1 LARSASAKYSVLQ
14 HTVRKLIANI
24 TKVEIDKM
32 EKPVPRRL
40 LLKLLGSRSGIKMDA
55 ASAVRVGA
63 LFGITENNMRVTLT
77 RLQAAKLLNL
87 IDRGFYTLGQQGQ
100 TLAKEVGAWRS
111 VEQQVGP
118 WQGEWVGLL
127 THTQAKRDR
136 KAQRVTARALKMLG
150 MQAITNDFY
159 LRPNNFSAGVGYV
172 RTHLHSLGVD
182 ISAPVFKVA
191 QLDSDME
198 DKARNLWPVKELEAR
213 YQQGIL
219 DIEQALGRL
228 PELSLEDAAKESYLV
243 GDSALQQL
251 VFDPLL
257 PAPLINESLR
267 QAFRAK
273 VQEYDQIGERIW
285 LQFLHESR

>member
-1 LARSASAKYSVLQ
+1 MLG
-14 HTVRKLIANI
+14 I
-24 TKVEIDKM
+24 TKVEIEKM
-32 EKPVPRRL
+32 EKTVPRRL

-77 RLQAAKLLNL
+77 RLQAADLLNL
-87 IDRGFYTLGQQGQ
+87 IDRGFYALGQQGQ

-111 VEQQVGP
+111 IEQQVGS

-182 ISAPVFKVA
+182 PSAPVFKVT
-191 QLDSDME
+191 QFDSDME
-198 DKARNLWPVKELEAR
+198 DKARGLWPVTELEAR

-219 DIEQALGRL
+219 DIEQALERL
-228 PELSLEDAAKESYLV
+228 PKLSLKDAAKESYLV

-257 PAPLINESLR
+257 PDPLINESLR

-273 VQEYDQIGERIW
+273 VQEYDQLGEQIW
-285 LQFLHESR
+285 LQFLHESS